1 MTPDQQLFDELLS
14 NSLDILRLSAGER
27 NDVLYMIAKLEEDLI
42 AELNRTD
49 LSKAKRRDINKVIAN
64 ANAIIGQYYGD
75 IAVSIDIG
83 AIALHSAEATASA
96 FEIALGIEV
105 LKLPSQSYFKSLAKD
120 LLIKGSP
127 QADWW
132 RGQSADTAFK
142 FAAELRQGLTAGET
156 NQQLIARIVGKSGQ
170 PGIMDTA
177 KRNAA
182 SLVQTA
188 VQSVANDARRET
200 FKSNDDIVK
209 GIQQVS
215 TLDSHTSV
223 TCVAYSGCQWDLDY
237 KPIGPK
243 NKQLPFNGGCPR
255 HFNCRSTEIPIT
267 KTFKELGINIPEP
280 KGTTRAS
287 DEGQI
292 SVDTTFEGFLRR
304 KTKTYQNEMLGEGR
318 ADLWRASKI
327 TLRDLVNGNGRPV
340 SLKQLKELVSKRK

>member
-1 MTPDQQLFDELLS
+1 MTPEQKLFDELLS

-27 NDVLYMIAKLEEDLI
+27 NKVLYILSKLEDDLVE
-42 AELNRTD
+42 ELNRTD
-49 LSKAKRRDINKVIAN
+49 LSRAKRRDINKVIVNVN
-64 ANAIIGQYYGD
+64 ATIAQYYGE
-75 IAVSIDIG
+75 IAISLDVPLL
-83 AIALHSAEATASA
+83 AVHSAEATSLA
-96 FEIALGIEV
+96 FEIALGIEAI
-105 LKLPSQSYFKSLAKD
+105 KLPSQSYFKSLAKN
-120 LLIKGSP
+120 LLIQGAP

-142 FAAELRQGLTAGET
+142 FAAQLRQGLAAGET
-156 NQQLIARIVGKSGQ
+156 NQQLITRIVGKSGE

-188 VQSVANDARRET
+188 AQSVANDARRET
-200 FKSNDDIVK
+200 FKSNSDIVK

-215 TLDSHTSV
+215 TLDSHTSL
-223 TCVAYSGCQWDLDY
+223 TCISYSGCQWDLDF

-243 NKQLPFNGGCPR
+243 NKQKPFNGGCPR

-292 SVDTTFEGFLRR
+292 PVDTTFEGFLQR
-304 KTKTYQNEMLGEGR
+304 KTKRYQNDMLGEGR
-318 ADLWRASKI
+318 ADLWRAGKI
-327 TLRDLVNGNGRPV
+327 TLRDLVNGNGRPLTL
-340 SLKQLKELVSKRK
+340 SELKELVSKRK